1 MSPKTAKKWSRY
13 LGLECLFHDRPIFLA
28 AIDRRKGITF
38 KYLDTERDAYCLN
51 RSYFTPDR
59 EGTKAFNDLFDTVLI
74 WASSGEIKWN
84 AQIDFDNTIEII
96 PQDTPCNARV
106 GYCAFF

>member
-1 MSPKTAKKWSRY
+1 MPPKVAKKWSRY
-13 LGLECLFHDRPIFLA
+13 LGLECQFNGYTVFLA
-28 AIDRRKGITF
+28 AINRRKGITF

-59 EGTKAFNDLFDTVLI
+59 EGTKAFNDLFDTILI

-84 AQIDFDNTIEII
+84 ASISPDNTIEVISHH
-96 PQDTPCNARV
+96 TYRNARP
-106 GYCAFF
+106 GYCAFS